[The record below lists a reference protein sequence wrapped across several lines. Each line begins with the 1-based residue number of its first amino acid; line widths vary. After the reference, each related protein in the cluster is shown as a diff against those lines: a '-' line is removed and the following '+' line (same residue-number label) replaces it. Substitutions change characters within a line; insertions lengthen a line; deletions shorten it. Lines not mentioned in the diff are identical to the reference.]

1 MPAYEL
7 QRMADHLASLR
18 VCVDEDGRVQ
28 RRSSI
33 QLNPPPSDLELKGA
47 DEFGDLSS
55 SISDYSEC
63 EDRSSIDSGVSDGG
77 DLEPSAEGRRLAASP
92 LLCGPLR
99 SLGLAAA
106 AGRLRTSLAV
116 SRRLRQLTRFLDQPL
131 VITPRTQDFAHV
143 MGFTTVLLCLAAI
156 GILIIY
162 RDEAMLAKVTKEHST
177 VPTLHATMAVAFLF
191 AVALNW
197 LSATHA
203 VSLERRTLSTVLSY
217 VSAVACMVYAA
228 MAALPLRMG
237 ESHSGH
243 PVYILRYVEWLL
255 TCPAMLFFAA
265 LTARQKLREGLANL
279 VCDVIVVCC
288 GLLGQFLTPMFS
300 VAAGIIAMLCYVA
313 LMYTLFTAFGR
324 GKLKL

>member
-1 MPAYEL
+1 MPTYEP
-7 QRMADHLASLR
+7 QRMVDHLASLR
-18 VCVDEDGRVQ
+18 VCVDEDGRVR

-33 QLNPPPSDLELKGA
+33 QLNPPSIE
-47 DEFGDLSS
+47 DEPTCGESKDGGSIDKYSGGGDHSS
-55 SISDYSEC
+55 V
-63 EDRSSIDSGVSDGG
+63 DSGVSDA
-77 DLEPSAEGRRLAASP
+77 EPSADSRGPAASP
-92 LLCGPLR
+92 CIALLHGPLR

-106 AGRLRTSLAV
+106 AARLRATLAV
-116 SRRLRQLTRFLDQPL
+116 SQRLRQLTRRLDEPL
-131 VITPRTQDFAHV
+131 VITSRTQDFAHV
-143 MGFTTVLLCLAAI
+143 MGFTTVLLCLAVI

-162 RDEAMLAKVTKEHST
+162 RDETMLAKITEEHST
-177 VPTLHATMAVAFLF
+177 VPTLHATMAIAFLF

-228 MAALPLRMG
+228 MAALPLRVG

-243 PVYILRYVEWLL
+243 PVYFLRYVEWLL

-265 LTARQKLREGLANL
+265 LAARQKLREGLANL
-279 VCDVIVVCC
+279 ACDMVVISC
-288 GLLGQFLTPMFS
+288 GLVGQFLSPTFS
-300 VAAGIIAMLCYVA
+300 IVAGIIAMLCYVV
-313 LMYTLFTAFGR
+313 LMHTLFTAFGR